1 MKKVFYKTFS
11 VAFLLAT
18 TLACSSDDANPLI
31 PDNDLKNYKYTITV
45 DNPIDDN
52 DSITFV
58 LVSAGS
64 QNSTVW
70 KVNNVERNSEQ
81 SISLTRNDFN
91 QAVNTYVIETI
102 EPQVTNAFSVQL
114 LNFENDLKFSIK
126 VEVNNEVKLLEENK
140 VLSGNGT
147 DFSRNYTF

>member
-91 QAVNTYVIETI
+91 QGVNTYVIETI